1 MIIKQTNLQDI
12 LSKIAEYNGN
22 DLDLLADLVAVIR
35 PPKSILKQKFVPNF
49 DRLLLLLSENELYR
63 IGLKNYVH
71 RITFDKQI
79 SSSLSD
85 ANIITG
91 LDFFAE
97 LKKRIIHKFLPN
109 QPQADSIECV
119 LVNVF
124 YSETDGDWVQHIP
137 IEKGVKLLNLLDVE
151 GLFERDISSN
161 FYQEILFAIRVLS
174 HRITGNAF
182 DAEVLRMAPA
192 YKGKENPFAALQ
204 DEIDTFIKSFSKKQ
218 LNEAQQDLALK
229 QIKVLVKQCEDFLD
243 TAYGNK
249 SLFGISFRVH
259 QHLMVMETLLNR
271 LQLILGFIV
280 KQESEDSKQEM
291 LKLIK
296 TLIVINSGK
305 SQISEYINKSTQL
318 MAHEI
323 TQNTGKA
330 GEHYITNSK
339 EEYKQMLNS
348 ALGGGAIVAFAC
360 VAKMQLATVHTSI
373 FGHGFLYSL
382 NYAIAFTAIYLLHYT
397 LATKQPAMTAA
408 TLARAIEKDANNKID
423 FTELASLFGR
433 LFRSQFIAFVGN
445 VFMAFPVALALV
457 ALWGFLFNVNLSAYK
472 APVFIKDLDFTKSA
486 LIFHSAIAGVFLF
499 ISGLISGIVHNRTKY
514 LRIPE
519 RIIEHPILKR
529 VISKE
534 RRISLANYYENNM
547 GGISSNVWFGFFLG
561 FTSTIG
567 IILGL
572 NLDIRHI
579 TFAAGNLALGLYGHS
594 FNISWQV
601 IAMSVFGIGLIGFVN
616 FTVSFTLS
624 LGVALRSRGVKL
636 KALAQILIAIKNQ
649 FLQNPKSFFVPPRS

>member
-1 MIIKQTNLQDI
+1 MIIKQANLQNI
-12 LSKIAEYNGN
+12 LLKIAIYRGN
-22 DLDLLADLVAVIR
+22 DLDLLSDLVAIIR
-35 PPKSILKQKFVPNF
+35 PPKSLLKQKFVPNF
-49 DRLLLLLSENELYR
+49 DRLIQLLTENELYR
-63 IGLKNYVH
+63 VGLKNYVN
-71 RITFDKQI
+71 RVTANKQL

-91 LDFFAE
+91 LNFFAE

-109 QPQADSIECV
+109 QPQTDSIECV

-124 YSETDGDWVQHIP
+124 YSETDGDWVQYIP
-137 IEKGVKLLNLLDVE
+137 SEKGVQLLNLLEVE

-161 FYQEILFAIRVLS
+161 FCQEILFAIRVLS

-182 DAEVLRMAPA
+182 DAEVLRMAPN

-204 DEIDTFIKSFSKKQ
+204 DEIDTFIKSFSKKI
-218 LNEAQQDLALK
+218 LNESQQDLALK
-229 QIKVLVKQCEDFLD
+229 QIKVLIKQCENFLD
-243 TAYGNK
+243 TAYSNK
-249 SLFGISFRVH
+249 SKFGISFRVH

-296 TLIVINSGK
+296 TLVVINSGK

-348 ALGGGAIVAFAC
+348 ALGGGAIVAFTC
-360 VAKMQLATVHTSI
+360 VAKMELASVHTSL
-373 FGHGFLYSL
+373 FGHGFLYAL

-408 TLARAIEKDANNKID
+408 TLAQAIEQDTKGNTD
-423 FTELASLFGR
+423 FSSLAQLFGR
-433 LFRSQFIAFVGN
+433 LFRSQYIAFVGN

-457 ALWGFLFNVNLSAYK
+457 SLWGFLFKVNLAVHK
-472 APVFIKDLDFTKSA
+472 APVFIRDLDFTQSS

-499 ISGLISGIVHNRTKY
+499 VSGLISGIVHNRTKY
-514 LRIPE
+514 LRIPD
-519 RIIEHPILKR
+519 RIIQHPILKK
-529 VISKE
+529 VLSPQKLQYI
-534 RRISLANYYENNM
+534 ANFYENNM
-547 GGISSNVWFGFFLG
+547 GGISSNIWFGFFLG

-579 TFAAGNLALGLYGHS
+579 TFAAGNFALGLYGHS
-594 FNISWQV
+594 FNLSWQS
-601 IAMSVFGIGLIGFVN
+601 ILMSIFGIGLIGFVN
-616 FTVSFTLS
+616 FIVSFSLS
-624 LGVALRSRGVKL
+624 ISLALRSRGIKF
-636 KALAQILIAIKNQ
+636 KALWQILLAIKKQ
-649 FLQNPKSFFVPPRS
+649 FLLEPKSFFLPPR

>member
-1 MIIKQTNLQDI
+1 MIIKQANLQNI
-12 LSKIAEYNGN
+12 LSKIAVYQGN

-35 PPKSILKQKFVPNF
+35 PPKSLLKQKFVPNF
-49 DRLLLLLSENELYR
+49 DRLIQLLTENELYR
-63 IGLKNYVH
+63 VGLKNYIN
-71 RITFDKQI
+71 RITANKQL

-109 QPQADSIECV
+109 QPQTDSIECV

-124 YSETDGDWVQHIP
+124 YSETDGDWVQYIP
-137 IEKGVKLLNLLDVE
+137 SEKGVQLLNLLEVE

-161 FYQEILFAIRVLS
+161 LYQEILFAIRVLS

-182 DAEVLRMAPA
+182 DAEVLRMAPN

-204 DEIDTFIKSFSKKQ
+204 DEIDTFIKSFSKKI
-218 LNEAQQDLALK
+218 LNESQQDLALK
-229 QIKVLVKQCEDFLD
+229 QIKVLIKQCEDFLD
-243 TAYGNK
+243 TAYSNK

-296 TLIVINSGK
+296 TLVVINSGK
-305 SQISEYINKSTQL
+305 SQIREYINKSTQL

-360 VAKMQLATVHTSI
+360 VAKMELASVHTSL
-373 FGHGFLYSL
+373 FGHGFLYAL

-408 TLARAIEKDANNKID
+408 TLAQAIEQDTKDNTD
-423 FTELASLFGR
+423 FSSLAQLFGR

-457 ALWGFLFNVNLSAYK
+457 SLWGFLFKVNLAVHK
-472 APVFIKDLDFTKSA
+472 APVFIRDLDFTQSS

-499 ISGLISGIVHNRTKY
+499 VSGLISGIVHNRTKY
-514 LRIPE
+514 LRIPD
-519 RIIEHPILKR
+519 RIIQHPILKK
-529 VISKE
+529 VLSPQKLHYI
-534 RRISLANYYENNM
+534 ANFYENNM
-547 GGISSNVWFGFFLG
+547 GGISSNIWFGFFLG

-579 TFAAGNLALGLYGHS
+579 TFAAGNFALGLYGHS
-594 FNISWQV
+594 FNLSWQS
-601 IAMSVFGIGLIGFVN
+601 ILMSIFGIGLIGFVN
-616 FTVSFTLS
+616 FIVSFSLS
-624 LGVALRSRGVKL
+624 ISLALRSRGIKF
-636 KALAQILIAIKNQ
+636 KALWQILLAIKKQ
-649 FLQNPKSFFVPPRS
+649 FLLEPKSFFLPPR

>member
-1 MIIKQTNLQDI
+1 MILKQKDLNELLAQ
-12 LSKIAEYNGN
+12 IADYKGQ
-22 DLDLLADLVAVIR
+22 DLDLLAELVDAIR
-35 PPKSILKQKFVPNF
+35 PSKAFIKQQFIPNLNK
-49 DRLLLLLSENELYR
+49 LLVLLSNNESFR
-63 IGLKNYVH
+63 IGLKNYVF
-71 RITFDKQI
+71 RVTNNKQL
-79 SSSLSD
+79 STSFSD

-91 LDFFAE
+91 LDFFSE
-97 LKKRIIHKFLPN
+97 LRKRIVHKFLPI
-109 QPQADSIECV
+109 QPVSDSIEHI

-124 YSETDGDWVQHIP
+124 YHPSDGEWIKIVSL
-137 IEKGVKLLNLLDVE
+137 EKAAELLDLLEVE
-151 GLFERDISSN
+151 GLFERN
-161 FYQEILFAIRVLS
+161 KQGRFFQELLFAIRVLT

-182 DAEVLRMAPA
+182 DADVLRMAPE
-192 YKGKENPFAALQ
+192 YHGKENPFAILQ
-204 DEIDTFIKSFSKKQ
+204 DEIDAFIKSFSNNLLLLEQK
-218 LNEAQQDLALK
+218 ELALK
-229 QIKVLVKQCEDFLD
+229 KIDQLIANCDAFIK
-243 TAYGNK
+243 TAYQNK
-249 SLFGISFRVH
+249 SNFGISFRVH
-259 QHLMVMETLLNR
+259 QHLMVMETLLQR
-271 LQLILGFIV
+271 LQLILGYIV
-280 KQESEDSKQEM
+280 QQGAENSKHEFV
-291 LKLIK
+291 KLIK
-296 TLIVINSGK
+296 NLIIINAGK
-305 SQISEYINKSTQL
+305 SEIRSYINRSTQL

-360 VAKMQLATVHTSI
+360 VAKMQLATVHTSL
-373 FGHGFLYSL
+373 FMHGFLYSL

-408 TLARAIEKDANNKID
+408 TLARAIEKDADNKID

-457 ALWGFLFNVNLSAYK
+457 ALWGFLFNVNLAAYK

-519 RIIEHPILKR
+519 RIMEHPILKR
-529 VISKE
+529 VVSKE
-534 RRISLANYYENNM
+534 RRIALANYYENNM

-594 FNISWQV
+594 FNLSWQV

-616 FTVSFTLS
+616 FIVSFTLS

-649 FLQNPKSFFVPPRS
+649 FLQNPKSFFVPPR

>member
-1 MIIKQTNLQDI
+1 MLLKKDI
-12 LSKIAEYNGN
+12 PAILESISNYEGEGLELLS
-22 DLDLLADLVAVIR
+22 DLIDAVR
-35 PPKSILKQKFVPNF
+35 PSKEFLKQKWVPNF
-49 DRLLLLLSENELYR
+49 DRLLQIVEANDKFKL
-63 IGLKNYVH
+63 GLKSYLEKICAN
-71 RITFDKQI
+71 KQL

-85 ANIITG
+85 ANMVTG

-97 LKKRIIHKFLPN
+97 LRKRIVHKFLPY
-109 QPQADSIECV
+109 QPPAQTVEHI

-124 YSETDGDWVQHIP
+124 YHSSDGEWIQYIP
-137 IEKGVKLLNLLDVE
+137 DEKGAKLLQILELK
-151 GLFERDISSN
+151 GLFELDIN
-161 FYQEILFAIRVLS
+161 GKFYQEILYAIRVIG

-182 DAEVLRMAPA
+182 DADILRMVPNYNAA
-192 YKGKENPFAALQ
+192 QNPFSALQ
-204 DEIDTFIKSFSKKQ
+204 DELDSFIKGFGSTQ
-218 LNEAQQDLALK
+218 LETDRVAKLNKVYELIEQCFAF
-229 QIKVLVKQCEDFLD
+229 IKLVY
-243 TAYGNK
+243 ANK
-249 SLFGISFRVH
+249 SKFGISFRTH
-259 QHLMVMETLLNR
+259 QQLMLIEMMLHR
-271 LQLILGFIV
+271 MHLILGFIV
-280 KQESEDSKQEM
+280 KQEGENSWQE
-291 LKLIK
+291 LFKLLK
-296 TLIVINSGK
+296 TLVIINAGK
-305 SQISEYINKSTQL
+305 TEIRSYINRSTQL

-330 GEHYITNSK
+330 GEHYITQSK
-339 EEYKQMLNS
+339 SEYKEMLNS

-360 VAKMQLATVHTSI
+360 VAKMQLASVHTSL
-373 FGHGFLYSL
+373 FMHGFLYSL

-408 TLARAIEKDANNKID
+408 TLAQAIEQDTQNKSD
-423 FTELASLFGR
+423 YAALAVLFSN

-457 ALWGFLFNVNLSAYK
+457 SLWGYLFNVNLAAYK
-472 APVFIKDLDFTKSA
+472 APVFIKDLDFTQSA
-486 LIFHSAIAGVFLF
+486 LVFHSAIAGVFLF
-499 ISGLISGIVHNRTKY
+499 VSGLISGIVHNRTKY

-529 VISKE
+529 VVSKE
-534 RRISLANYYENNM
+534 RRIAIANYYENNM

-594 FNISWQV
+594 FNLSWQV

-616 FTVSFTLS
+616 FIVSFSLS
-624 LGVALRSRGVKL
+624 LSLALRSRGVKL

-649 FLQNPKSFFVPPRS
+649 FLQNPKSFFVPPR